1 MHPAPPI
8 KFHRPMA
15 LLVLVPLLFVLACG
29 TSGEA
34 VEPEDELG
42 QVWEA
47 WRQINGAEASPD
59 SAAKPEPDA
68 VVGSTLRSLLD
79 EAGVLSYP
87 FLTDVGRLRGQVPPE
102 VPDELADVWRA
113 LVLHQDRWPEVERSE
128 LVQTTIL
135 AMNEAAGTGDETGLV
150 WEAWR
155 RIDES
160 YAGTEDLDPDGAVS
174 GAIRGLLELSDAG
187 PYPFLADVGRMWDRV
202 PSGVPDELADLWR
215 GLALYQERWPEVE
228 RSDSVE
234 AAISGMVAGLG
245 DPAAAFF
252 DADSYAEARNALDE
266 SLKGS
271 YPGIGARVVDQD
283 GQILMFPFPDTPAES
298 AGLEAGDVLLEI
310 EGEPVGGK
318 TVQEVVDQVAGPQ
331 GTKVRLLVERSG
343 EPEPLEL
350 NVFRGTID
358 LPSVSTQLAPGGIGY
373 VYISRFLDNTGEQV
387 FEALENLMQYDML
400 ALILDLRTNSGGSA
414 EAAADVAGQFVAP
427 GSVFLNL
434 EDRRGD
440 RREQRIPEDM
450 DRLELEQLSMVVL
463 VDEATIGEAEA
474 LAAVLQE
481 TGRAVLMGAGTFGSI
496 GTYSFVELSDGSA
509 VYLPTARWYTPA
521 GNLLGTEGVQ
531 PDVTVLYDPE
541 AGGVSGESQFN
552 RAYGFLNDQLPPFR

>member
-1 MHPAPPI
+1 
-8 KFHRPMA
+8 
-15 LLVLVPLLFVLACG
+15 
-29 TSGEA
+29 
-34 VEPEDELG
+34 
-42 QVWEA
+42 
-47 WRQINGAEASPD
+47 
-59 SAAKPEPDA
+59 
-68 VVGSTLRSLLD
+68 
-79 EAGVLSYP
+79 
-87 FLTDVGRLRGQVPPE
+87 
-102 VPDELADVWRA
+102 
-113 LVLHQDRWPEVERSE
+113 
-128 LVQTTIL
+128 
-135 AMNEAAGTGDETGLV
+135 
-150 WEAWR
+150 
-155 RIDES
+155 
-160 YAGTEDLDPDGAVS
+160 
-174 GAIRGLLELSDAG
+174 
-187 PYPFLADVGRMWDRV
+187 
-202 PSGVPDELADLWR
+202 
-215 GLALYQERWPEVE
+215 
-228 RSDSVE
+228 
-234 AAISGMVAGLG
+234 
-245 DPAAAFF
+245 
-252 DADSYAEARNALDE
+252 
-266 SLKGS
+266 
-271 YPGIGARVVDQD
+271 
-283 GQILMFPFPDTPAES
+283 
-298 AGLEAGDVLLEI
+298 
-310 EGEPVGGK
+310 
-318 TVQEVVDQVAGPQ
+318 
-331 GTKVRLLVERSG
+331 
-343 EPEPLEL
+343 
-350 NVFRGTID
+350 
-358 LPSVSTQLAPGGIGY
+358 LAPGGIGY